1 MKRTLTAVVLVLVLA
16 LTACERAQTAPSARK
31 PDSEPWASAATAFT
45 APGWKPGDQ
54 GSWESQMRN
63 RAAKQNEYGSRPRD

>member
-1 MKRTLTAVVLVLVLA
+1 VKYTLIAVVLVLALA
-16 LTACERAQTAPSARK
+16 ACERAQTGPSARK
-31 PDSEPWASAATAFT
+31 PDSEPWVSAATPFT

-54 GSWESQMRN
+54 ASWESQIRN